1 MSQYNT
7 TILII
12 DDNEEHANATA
23 EAIQKV
29 GYKCIV
35 ATSGKAGLKIIETEE
50 IDVVI
55 TDLIMHDFSGM
66 EILKATKEK
75 LPEAEIILI
84 TGYGTVETAV
94 DAMQKGACYLSSETN

>member
-55 TDLIMHDFSGM
+55 TD
-66 EILKATKEK
+66 
-75 LPEAEIILI
+75 
-84 TGYGTVETAV
+84 
-94 DAMQKGACYLSSETN
+94 

>member
-1 MSQYNT
+1 MSKYNT

-35 ATSGKAGLKIIETEE
+35 ATSGKEGLKIIETEE

-55 TDLIMHDFSGM
+55 TDLIMHDFSGKF
-66 EILKATKEK
+66 LKRLRKNCLKRK
-75 LPEAEIILI
+75 LF
-84 TGYGTVETAV
+84 
-94 DAMQKGACYLSSETN
+94 

>member
-50 IDVVI
+50 IDVV
-55 TDLIMHDFSGM
+55 LC
-66 EILKATKEK
+66 LN
-75 LPEAEIILI
+75 IIRGLRLAASVENKKHQD
-84 TGYGTVETAV
+84 TGNYFI
-94 DAMQKGACYLSSETN
+94 QIIYNHFH